1 MWITGQGEISMGD
14 KLLTILRHNPTVK
27 ELQDVAGLSEELA
40 YKILDTHTKLWQLF
54 ILADAMTHKE
64 ER

>member
-1 MWITGQGEISMGD
+1 MGD